1 MKQLWWIV
9 VVGVLAGCASTGGSP
24 AVNQE
29 HATEARAKLSMGVCD
44 RPLVDQVRRS
54 RDPQLHQEAAF
65 ACLQQANL
73 TLTERLISGYRD
85 DFVDVDHADYS
96 EYLWAL
102 AGVLRFEL
110 EEGDDRQRL
119 ETGRAAHERLVSFVR
134 NHPESSYRQDVAPR
148 LEEIHE
154 GMARSEYRLARF
166 TADNGDLV
174 EARTRMEYVISAYP
188 RSSAAADARVWLER
202 QNGAG

>member
-1 MKQLWWIV
+1 MKQLWWMV
-9 VVGVLAGCASTGGSP
+9 VVGILAGCASTGSSP
-24 AVNQE
+24 RIDQSLAV
-29 HATEARAKLSMGVCD
+29 EARAKLGMGVCD
-44 RPLVDQVRRS
+44 RPLVEQVRRS
-54 RDPQLHQEAAF
+54 GDPQLYQEAAF

-73 TLTERLISGYRD
+73 QLTERLIEGYRE
-85 DFVDVDHADYS
+85 DFVDLEHADYS

-119 ETGRAAHERLVSFVR
+119 ETGRAAHERLVRFVR
-134 NHPESSYRQDVAPR
+134 NYPGSRYRQDVAPR

-166 TADNGDLV
+166 TAENGNPV

-202 QNGAG
+202 LNGAS

>member
-9 VVGVLAGCASTGGSP
+9 AVGVLAGCASTGGSP
-24 AVNQE
+24 KVNQE
-29 HATEARAKLSMGVCD
+29 QATEARAKLSMGVCD
-44 RPLVDQVRRS
+44 RPLADQVRRS

-73 TLTERLISGYRD
+73 ALTERLLQGFRD
-85 DFVDVDHADYS
+85 DFDDVDHADYS

-110 EEGDDRQRL
+110 EQGDDRQRL
-119 ETGRAAHERLVSFVR
+119 ETGRDAHARLVRFVR
-134 NHPESSYRQDVAPR
+134 NYPESSYRQNVAPR

-166 TADNGDLV
+166 SADSGDMV
-174 EARTRMEYVISAYP
+174 EARTRMEYVVSAYP

-202 QNGAG
+202 QNGAS